1 MSHAALK
8 RSRLLVGC
16 GSAALALGLLLGP
29 APAAAQGIQAEPAV
43 VLGNAAIEN
52 TSPTDTVIEVR
63 TPTVVIDW
71 TPNEDQFGNALDF
84 IRAGATATFINPQGP
99 QMAVLNRILPSTN
112 GNIAVIDGAVIG
124 RITTAAGLTPGGTI
138 AFYSPTGLL
147 IGGTA
152 TFDVGSLMLTT
163 LDATNTGFQ
172 NFAEQGANLTLTGAQ
187 GSTARISIA
196 PGAQITA
203 TPENAFFAVVA
214 ADVEMRGIAR
224 INGSHAYVAGE
235 VVNLSFSN
243 GLFDISVP
251 VGTAAAG
258 EAVTLDGTVGGPSST
273 GNLNDNH
280 MIYAVARAAAD
291 PISMLFRGNLGF
303 DPAQAAG
310 VVNGEIIL
318 SANYNVSG
326 RTVNGGTIADGAN
339 ARFAGNAALTNVRA
353 DINIEDFT
361 ASSRLLAIGTHSVR
375 AAAIGAASSV
385 AGNLQLVGREQALLT
400 AENGFGLTVAGEVLV
415 DARAYG
421 QVGSVLLP
429 NAIDAVAG
437 IARIEALGGGTLTL
451 NNRVFVTA
459 DAQAGANAVQLI
471 AGRAQAGQALVGATG
486 GTINIAGET
495 TISARAFG
503 TNVGGILTGAE
514 ARGGVAQ
521 LFASQGGQMT
531 VGQNLLITAA
541 ALAAQSDLAN
551 PSTVSNSFG
560 GNAAIRV
567 FGGGG
572 TINVGGTA
580 QLDANAFAGAANAT
594 GGGALA
600 DAGEAGVSVDGAGTV
615 VFASSLELSAN
626 AFGGNNGN
634 GQGGQALGGA
644 SRLLVNGT
652 GASVTVNGN
661 FAATARAE
669 AGNGTSGG
677 DGFGGI
683 AGANAVV
690 GTIAINGTALANAE
704 ALGGAANFGFGG
716 NGGLGRGGNAFFQA
730 DGTLAEAARVTITG
744 AATAIANGTGGAGG
758 AVNAAL
764 GTPAGRGGD
773 GIGGQFTVPNQA
785 DPTRN
790 SGAFILAGGDN
801 GTIEVGGD
809 AVATATGI
817 GGRGGAG
824 TSVIAGGLGGNGFGG
839 LAQVGLALLGQ
850 NGSLGQ
856 GIARFANLRAEADG
870 IGGSGGFAL
879 NDFPEGPGG
888 NGTGGS
894 ALMTVRAGDITANQ
908 VELRAVGTGG
918 DGVGAGSGTG
928 GTASVLGSLGGTLT
942 ATGLN
947 VLAGGVGGAA
957 VLGGAGGNGIGG
969 RAAIEGDGIT
979 VTINGNALI
988 DATAT
993 GGAAELGAG
1002 GNGTGGQAL
1011 VATVTPANG
1020 GAVTITGHAQV
1031 FANGDGGAANGGAF
1045 AGGTGTGGLAYLD
1058 ALGGGTITL
1067 GSAQVHAVGRGGVS
1081 QIHKGGDGI
1090 GGTVRLNAGGTGSR
1104 LTIQNNVPGGFG
1116 NALGGLTVA
1125 SANGLG
1131 AVTVG
1136 GDGIGGLGRGGTLD
1150 LIAAQ
1155 GGTLTLPVGTPTS
1168 YFARGFGGNSS
1179 AQGGTGGAAFGGTA
1193 AMTVDGGTMVAGS
1206 ATLSA
1211 FAQGGASADPARNI
1225 TGGNATGGTRR
1236 IRVINAGTLSM
1247 EGNGGGAGAQGG
1259 NGSGTGNG
1267 GDALAGSV
1275 LMEVI
1280 NATANLSGNFI
1291 LFNQSAGGNG
1301 QRGGNA
1307 SGGTI
1312 FLNAT
1317 NAQIN
1322 LAPGASGPGALTLSN
1337 AMQGG
1342 QGVVAGGDAA
1352 GGTVTATIT
1361 GTQIGGGRLDFTQTA
1376 TGGNAVAATGTGGNA
1391 TGATLAATFTN
1402 STLNLAGEV
1411 VFAADARGGVGGTA
1425 GTGGR
1430 ATGGTSDINLVGTI
1444 ANIVA
1449 DQQGNPGILRVRAQ
1463 ANGGTAGQ
1471 TGNATGGRALL
1482 GLNGA
1487 TLTANVIDIDAR
1499 ALATTATPDQ
1509 IAGAAAGGEALLN
1522 LAGLTQVTAGQ
1533 LQVTGLAETSQA
1545 GSATGGRAVI
1555 EALTGSTAT
1564 LTVGQIT
1571 ASADAITGANATGGI
1586 AGTTQGGQALVG
1598 ASGGNLTIT
1607 GTVQATAR
1615 GVGVAASDVVT
1626 GAAARGGNAQLRA
1639 QQGGNVTLNG
1649 NLTLDASA
1657 TGSRGSL
1664 TGASSVSD
1672 TFGGNAQMLVLAGG
1686 GSLTING
1693 NATAN
1698 ASARGGSS
1706 NNAGA
1711 GSLADAGVAIANV
1724 EGAGTGTIDVTGLLT
1739 LSAQAQG
1746 GENAGGTGG
1755 VALGGRAST
1764 TTFAGG
1770 TIRLGRL
1777 SAETL
1782 ATGGNG
1788 RTGGNAF
1795 GGIAGANA
1803 IIGEIAINGR
1813 AFAGTEGVGGDAT
1826 YGVGGTG
1833 GNGRGGNSFFQAD
1846 GSLTQTARLS
1856 VTGDAIAFAQ
1866 GVGGRGGAGDAVTA
1880 GGRGGDGFGGG
1891 QGNIPNQADPAF
1903 GSGAFILAGGD
1914 NGTIIIG
1921 GQAVAVGTAAG
1932 GNGGAGGTGT
1942 AGGRGGDAFGGLAQA
1957 GLALLGGTGAVGLGS
1972 AQFDRMLVQSDAFGG
1987 NGGIGG
1993 SPALRGI
2000 GGNAVAGTSALTVR
2014 AGRVSASGRAE
2025 IIANGS
2031 GGNGITGGNGTGG
2044 SAGIFGSLGGRLT
2057 MAQVDV
2063 IANGTGAQSEGTGNG
2078 GIGRGGEASI
2088 NFSSLDTAFSQDV
2101 LVEANGTGGRSGTS
2115 AASVGGNGIGGTAR
2129 IGTLGTATGS
2139 GSITGNTRVF
2149 ANGTGG
2155 AVLNG
2160 VAGTGGNGTGGL
2172 AEAIARNGGLS
2183 RFGSLQVSAGGQGG
2197 QGTLGEYVGGN
2208 GFGGAASLL
2217 ASGAGSQLVVL
2228 RNTPGSAATVLNE
2241 GAILGAMGRGGNTTG
2256 GNGIGG
2262 NGTGGTILVTAQSG
2276 GSIALP
2282 AQPFNDPGTIG
2293 FNRLFARGYG
2303 GGSSVEGGAGGTG
2316 TGGNARLV
2324 VDGGTLSMGETV
2336 LSAFGQGGSSLDPA
2350 RNIAGGAG
2358 FGGERLVR
2366 AINGGVANLNLIGG
2380 VSGGQGGNGSGTGN
2394 GGNATGGTGLVEV
2407 INATLNVTG
2416 ELAVVDQST
2425 GGTGQRG
2432 GNAVGNGPNGGLR
2445 FIATGATIN
2454 ITPNA
2459 NGVGGIF
2466 MGGVTAGGEGIVA
2479 GGSASGPGVTL
2490 TLANTQINGGTIR
2503 VEPLAQGGAA
2513 TAATGIG
2520 GAASAGLV
2528 NVSITASNL
2537 ALAGES
2543 VIQSDATGGAGGA
2556 TGEGGAASAGTADV
2570 IVTNTTL
2577 AIAAAGAGRP
2587 GILRVQ
2593 SRATGGLAGRVGNAA
2608 SGLAVLSLNGT
2619 TLTAEQV
2626 LVAASA
2632 AAGGATGQT
2641 GGAATGGQALLALAG
2656 GGTVNAPQIEIAANG
2671 QTAAGGTT
2679 RGGTASLTLATG
2691 STATVNA
2698 VQLRL
2703 LANATGGN
2711 PGTAAN
2717 GAGRFLV
2724 DVGGGSVNAGSLTAS
2739 ADGDA
2744 LIGTPAASEL
2754 AAQGGNLNVTGTL
2767 NAATFGNLLVRS
2779 GQGAVIGSAATAQ
2792 SAPAIQLDARGTIEI
2807 RSDGSTAGGLGGQS
2821 ITLLAGR
2828 SILLNGNLTTRDG
2841 PVTLTANR
2849 GGGQALTQP
2858 AASVITM
2865 AQGSRIAAGTG
2876 TVTMRLLD
2884 GAGDPQRTSGAIELA
2899 GISGSRI
2906 DVRNQGTSPGSD
2918 IRVLAGGVLTASG
2931 TGRAI
2936 DLASLGGEV
2945 VNLAGDAGL
2954 VLTGGGHYGIFAA
2967 TPTGSQIGSFAN
2979 YARRY
2984 NVATA
2989 TAYDALN
2996 PGGNFAAFRF
3006 APVLTVTA
3014 NNAARVYG
3022 NANPA
3027 FTASFAGFMPGDG
3040 IANISGAP
3048 QLGTSAT
3055 ASSNVGTFAITAA
3068 LGTLLSEQGYQ
3079 FSFAPGVLTITP
3091 RPITVTA
3098 NNLSRVYGNANPAL
3112 TFTVGGAG
3120 LVNGDQLVGALVTT
3134 AGPTTG
3140 VGIVPI
3146 TQGTLAASANYV
3158 LTFVAGQLTITPRPL
3173 TITAANQSKLFSRP
3187 DPALTFTIGGDGLV
3201 NGDQLTGALAR
3212 DPGELLGRYVIRQ
3225 GTLTGGANYAITFAP
3240 GELTINPPPTPPE
3253 LVNPTVIDSLA
3264 AGSDPVTASEA
3275 EEEERFGMDFPEQPD
3290 APLISED
3297 PLLDDPVS
3305 SGGDASLYVGV
3316 GGPRPDG
3323 GER

>member
-152 TFDVGSLMLTT
+152 TFDVGSLLLTT

-258 EAVTLDGTVGGPSST
+258 EVVTLDGTVGGPSST

-375 AAAIGAASSV
+375 AAAIAAASSV

-400 AENGFGLTVAGEVLV
+400 AENGFGMTVAGEVLV

-421 QVGSVLLP
+421 QVGSVLPP

-531 VGQNLLITAA
+531 LGQNLLITAA

-567 FGGGG
+567 FDGGG

-580 QLDANAFAGAANAT
+580 LLDANAFAGAANAAS
-594 GGGALA
+594 GGALA
-600 DAGEAGVSVDGAGTV
+600 DAGEATVSVEGAGTM
-615 VFASSLELSAN
+615 VFASGLELAAN

-744 AATAIANGTGGAGG
+744 TATAIANGTGGAGG

-809 AVATATGI
+809 AVATATGF

-928 GTASVLGSLGGTLT
+928 GMASVLGSLGGTLT

-1002 GNGTGGQAL
+1002 GNGTGG
-1011 VATVTPANG
+1011 
-1020 GAVTITGHAQV
+1020 
-1031 FANGDGGAANGGAF
+1031 
-1045 AGGTGTGGLAYLD
+1045 
-1058 ALGGGTITL
+1058 
-1067 GSAQVHAVGRGGVS
+1067 
-1081 QIHKGGDGI
+1081 
-1090 GGTVRLNAGGTGSR
+1090 
-1104 LTIQNNVPGGFG
+1104 
-1116 NALGGLTVA
+1116 
-1125 SANGLG
+1125 
-1131 AVTVG
+1131 
-1136 GDGIGGLGRGGTLD
+1136 
-1150 LIAAQ
+1150 
-1155 GGTLTLPVGTPTS
+1155 
-1168 YFARGFGGNSS
+1168 
-1179 AQGGTGGAAFGGTA
+1179 
-1193 AMTVDGGTMVAGS
+1193 
-1206 ATLSA
+1206 
-1211 FAQGGASADPARNI
+1211 
-1225 TGGNATGGTRR
+1225 
-1236 IRVINAGTLSM
+1236 
-1247 EGNGGGAGAQGG
+1247 
-1259 NGSGTGNG
+1259 
-1267 GDALAGSV
+1267 
-1275 LMEVI
+1275 
-1280 NATANLSGNFI
+1280 
-1291 LFNQSAGGNG
+1291 
-1301 QRGGNA
+1301 
-1307 SGGTI
+1307 
-1312 FLNAT
+1312 
-1317 NAQIN
+1317 
-1322 LAPGASGPGALTLSN
+1322 
-1337 AMQGG
+1337 
-1342 QGVVAGGDAA
+1342 
-1352 GGTVTATIT
+1352 
-1361 GTQIGGGRLDFTQTA
+1361 
-1376 TGGNAVAATGTGGNA
+1376 
-1391 TGATLAATFTN
+1391 
-1402 STLNLAGEV
+1402 
-1411 VFAADARGGVGGTA
+1411 
-1425 GTGGR
+1425 
-1430 ATGGTSDINLVGTI
+1430 
-1444 ANIVA
+1444 
-1449 DQQGNPGILRVRAQ
+1449 
-1463 ANGGTAGQ
+1463 
-1471 TGNATGGRALL
+1471 
-1482 GLNGA
+1482 
-1487 TLTANVIDIDAR
+1487 
-1499 ALATTATPDQ
+1499 
-1509 IAGAAAGGEALLN
+1509 
-1522 LAGLTQVTAGQ
+1522 
-1533 LQVTGLAETSQA
+1533 
-1545 GSATGGRAVI
+1545 
-1555 EALTGSTAT
+1555 
-1564 LTVGQIT
+1564 
-1571 ASADAITGANATGGI
+1571 
-1586 AGTTQGGQALVG
+1586 
-1598 ASGGNLTIT
+1598 
-1607 GTVQATAR
+1607 
-1615 GVGVAASDVVT
+1615 
-1626 GAAARGGNAQLRA
+1626 
-1639 QQGGNVTLNG
+1639 
-1649 NLTLDASA
+1649 
-1657 TGSRGSL
+1657 
-1664 TGASSVSD
+1664 
-1672 TFGGNAQMLVLAGG
+1672 
-1686 GSLTING
+1686 
-1693 NATAN
+1693 
-1698 ASARGGSS
+1698 
-1706 NNAGA
+1706 
-1711 GSLADAGVAIANV
+1711 
-1724 EGAGTGTIDVTGLLT
+1724 
-1739 LSAQAQG
+1739 
-1746 GENAGGTGG
+1746 
-1755 VALGGRAST
+1755 
-1764 TTFAGG
+1764 
-1770 TIRLGRL
+1770 
-1777 SAETL
+1777 
-1782 ATGGNG
+1782 
-1788 RTGGNAF
+1788 
-1795 GGIAGANA
+1795 
-1803 IIGEIAINGR
+1803 
-1813 AFAGTEGVGGDAT
+1813 
-1826 YGVGGTG
+1826 
-1833 GNGRGGNSFFQAD
+1833 
-1846 GSLTQTARLS
+1846 
-1856 VTGDAIAFAQ
+1856 
-1866 GVGGRGGAGDAVTA
+1866 
-1880 GGRGGDGFGGG
+1880 
-1891 QGNIPNQADPAF
+1891 
-1903 GSGAFILAGGD
+1903 
-1914 NGTIIIG
+1914 
-1921 GQAVAVGTAAG
+1921 
-1932 GNGGAGGTGT
+1932 
-1942 AGGRGGDAFGGLAQA
+1942 
-1957 GLALLGGTGAVGLGS
+1957 
-1972 AQFDRMLVQSDAFGG
+1972 
-1987 NGGIGG
+1987 
-1993 SPALRGI
+1993 
-2000 GGNAVAGTSALTVR
+2000 
-2014 AGRVSASGRAE
+2014 
-2025 IIANGS
+2025 
-2031 GGNGITGGNGTGG
+2031 
-2044 SAGIFGSLGGRLT
+2044 
-2057 MAQVDV
+2057 
-2063 IANGTGAQSEGTGNG
+2063 
-2078 GIGRGGEASI
+2078 
-2088 NFSSLDTAFSQDV
+2088 
-2101 LVEANGTGGRSGTS
+2101 
-2115 AASVGGNGIGGTAR
+2115 
-2129 IGTLGTATGS
+2129 
-2139 GSITGNTRVF
+2139 
-2149 ANGTGG
+2149 
-2155 AVLNG
+2155 
-2160 VAGTGGNGTGGL
+2160 L

-2197 QGTLGEYVGGN
+2197 QGTFGEYVGGN
-2208 GFGGAASLL
+2208 GIGGAASLL

-2228 RNTPGSAATVLNE
+2228 RNTPGSAPTVLNE

-2256 GNGIGG
+2256 GSGIGG

-2466 MGGVTAGGEGIVA
+2466 MGGVTAGGEGVLA

-2570 IVTNTTL
+2570 IITNTTL

-2671 QTAAGGTT
+2671 QTAAGGTA

-2698 VQLRL
+2698 AQLRL

-2739 ADGDA
+2739 AEGDA

-2821 ITLLAGR
+2821 INLLAGR

-2899 GISGSRI
+2899 GISGSWI

-3055 ASSNVGTFAITAA
+3055 ATSNVGTFAITAA

-3201 NGDQLTGALAR
+3201 NGDQLAGALAR

-3253 LVNPTVIDSLA
+3253 LVNPTVVDSLA

-3323 GER
+3323 GEK